1 MNICIYCGS
10 STGFRNE
17 FVELAEEFGEMM
29 AKADH
34 RLIYG
39 GSSLGIMGALANSV
53 MKHNGEVF
61 GVIPEKLFK
70 KEVAHRG
77 ITKLITVDDM
87 HQRKSVMAD
96 LADAFI
102 AFPGGF
108 GTLEELFEIITWNQI
123 GIFKKP
129 VTIFNPNGF
138 YNSLIEMIE
147 HASHSGF
154 IKPENMSIFNVA
166 ETLEDCI
173 QLSII
178 RDQ

>member
-10 STGFRNE
+10 STGFSQE
-17 FVELAEEFGEMM
+17 FVELAQEFGEMM
-29 AKADH
+29 AKDGH

-39 GSSLGIMGALANSV
+39 GSSLGIMGALADSV
-53 MKHNGEVF
+53 MKHKGEVI

-77 ITKLITVDDM
+77 ITQLITVENM
-87 HQRKSVMAD
+87 HQRKSIMAD

-123 GIFKKP
+123 GIFQKP
-129 VTIFNPNGF
+129 VTIFNPSGF

-147 HASHSGF
+147 HAANSGF
-154 IKPENMSIFNVA
+154 IRPENMSIFNVA
-166 ETLEDCI
+166 ETLDDCI
-173 QLSII
+173 QLSVKNV
-178 RDQ
+178 